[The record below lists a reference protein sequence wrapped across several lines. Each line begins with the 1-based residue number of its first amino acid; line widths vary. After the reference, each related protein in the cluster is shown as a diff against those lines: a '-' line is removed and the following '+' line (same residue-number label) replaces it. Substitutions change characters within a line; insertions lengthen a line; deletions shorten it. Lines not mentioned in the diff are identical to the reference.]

1 MILCHER
8 PRQRARQ
15 VEKFVDIAMKVRQMN
30 NYSTLRAFVAG
41 INNAMDDPTMEAFK
55 AKSPD
60 HLKNLQSWDVLLQQ
74 TRAHRSYRMA
84 LRNSRGACIPA
95 LLIESSFLFNICTNF
110 CVREVHMSDLIK
122 AHEGNGDVNE
132 SDPLKIHWR
141 KYNMMGSFVVTTLQC
156 KAQCLNSTDYNFPE
170 RPAITELIMRYPVM
184 SIEVWLYVLFG
195 F

>member
-1 MILCHER
+1 MR
-8 PRQRARQ
+8 
-15 VEKFVDIAMKVRQMN
+15 VRQMN

-95 LLIESSFLFNICTNF
+95 L
-110 CVREVHMSDLIK
+110 
-122 AHEGNGDVNE
+122 
-132 SDPLKIHWR
+132 
-141 KYNMMGSFVVTTLQC
+141 
-156 KAQCLNSTDYNFPE
+156 
-170 RPAITELIMRYPVM
+170 
-184 SIEVWLYVLFG
+184 
-195 F
+195 

>member
-15 VEKFVDIAMKVRQMN
+15 VEKFVDIATKVRQMN

-41 INNAMDDPTMEAFK
+41 INNAIDDPTMEAFK

-95 LLIESSFLFNICTNF
+95 L
-110 CVREVHMSDLIK
+110 
-122 AHEGNGDVNE
+122 
-132 SDPLKIHWR
+132 
-141 KYNMMGSFVVTTLQC
+141 
-156 KAQCLNSTDYNFPE
+156 
-170 RPAITELIMRYPVM
+170 
-184 SIEVWLYVLFG
+184 
-195 F
+195 